1 MADNDRY
8 FNKKAVAEI
17 TDKDH
22 ALSVFMRNILNKTNN
37 ILSIQ
42 VSLQP

>member
-8 FNKKAVAEI
+8 FNKKATAEI

-22 ALSVFMRNILNKTNN
+22 ALSVFMKTFSTRP
-37 ILSIQ
+37 IIFLSIQ